1 MFCKLGEPSHGHVKF
16 RPVDPCDLRCAMMRM
31 RVCKMYYA
39 GARVGNYCVF
49 EGFGRPPM
57 AMLHFG
63 PVDPC
68 DLRCLCTYVSKMYYA
83 RTRVGNYYVLQ
94 AWGPWPCYI
103 FDLLIPTICDAR

>member
-1 MFCKLGEPSHGHVKF
+1 MAMLHF

-49 EGFGRPPM
+49 AGFGRPPM

-103 FDLLIPTICDAR
+103 FDLLIPAICDAR

>member
-1 MFCKLGEPSHGHVKF
+1 MAMLHF

-49 EGFGRPPM
+49 AGFGRPPM

-68 DLRCLCTYVSKMYYA
+68 DLRCLCTYVKCIMQGL
-83 RTRVGNYYVLQ
+83 GNYYVLQ
-94 AWGPWPCYI
+94 AWGALPWPCYI
-103 FDLLIPTICDAR
+103 FDLLIPAICDAR

>member
-1 MFCKLGEPSHGHVKF
+1 MLVHVCKMYYARTRVGNYYVLQARGALPWPCYIF
-16 RPVDPCDLRCAMMRM
+16 DLDPCDLRCAMMRM

-49 EGFGRPPM
+49 AGFGRPPM

-68 DLRCLCTYVSKMYYA
+68 DLRCLCTYVK
-83 RTRVGNYYVLQ
+83 
-94 AWGPWPCYI
+94 YI
-103 FDLLIPTICDAR
+103 MQGLG